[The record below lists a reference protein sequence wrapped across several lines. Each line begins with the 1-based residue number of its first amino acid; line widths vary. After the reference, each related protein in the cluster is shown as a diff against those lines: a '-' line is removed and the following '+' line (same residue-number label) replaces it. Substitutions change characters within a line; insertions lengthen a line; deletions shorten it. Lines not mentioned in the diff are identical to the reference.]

1 MSKSEIILT
10 ILALI
15 VGSFI
20 MIRFSIPMLLEWLD
34 AVSIDD
40 TTTGKDERHE

>member
-10 ILALI
+10 GLALI

-20 MIRFSIPMLLEWLD
+20 MIRYSIPMLLEWLD
-34 AVSIDD
+34 AVSIDE
-40 TTTGKDERHE
+40 TTTRKDDKHE